1 MLELAP
7 AVVHIV
13 ADMGKAVGPRGDG
26 GKRITKA
33 EAEQLRDDALALAF
47 ALAQMLSAHDQS
59 KP

>member
-1 MLELAP
+1 MLQLAP
-7 AVVHIV
+7 AIVHLV

-47 ALAQMLSAHDQS
+47 ALAQLLSAHDGG
-59 KP
+59 KR